1 LAVNAAKLKGMPFVN
16 CEVWKIV
23 THGAVFSIVLALLAW
38 PAFAGEISVLGGY
51 GWTDKPLDKPTERTY
66 AWQVQYMEGLGEHFA
81 YSLSY
86 LNQGH
91 FISHHRDGNAA
102 NLWARTNLLDRQ
114 LSLGLG
120 VGGVFYYDT
129 KEPANGSPSQDV
141 HGWGTMANV
150 AATWYTKSR
159 LFYQL
164 QGYWIRGGNSFNTL
178 SALAG
183 IGYQLDA
190 PPTEGPDVNGTHQ
203 SERTTDNELTVFG
216 GETVVNIPGDGHSG
230 AFALEYR
237 RGLWRYLE
245 WTAGALYEGKSSLID
260 RYGLTTELWLAKKF
274 LDDRISLGIGI
285 GPYFALD
292 RRNDS
297 NKLRYPIIFS
307 TTGSFRVSQ
316 HWLIRATWDRIIT
329 TYDRDTDI
337 FMGGIGYRF

>member
-1 LAVNAAKLKGMPFVN
+1 MRNILCAVMF
-16 CEVWKIV
+16 
-23 THGAVFSIVLALLAW
+23 TLLAC
-38 PAFAGEISVLGGY
+38 PAFAGEISLLGGY
-51 GWTDKPLDKPTERTY
+51 GWTDKTIDKPIERTY
-66 AWQVQYMEGLGEHFA
+66 AWQVQYMEGLGDHFA

-114 LSLGLG
+114 LSLGVG

-129 KEPANGSPSQDV
+129 QSPANGGPSRDL

-164 QGYWIRGGNSFNTL
+164 QGYWVRGGNSFNTL

-190 PPTEGPDVNGTHQ
+190 PPTKGPDVKGTRLDE
-203 SERTTDNELTVFG
+203 ERVTDNELTAFG
-216 GETVVNIPGDGHSG
+216 GETVVNIPGDGHSS

-237 RGLWRYLE
+237 RGLWKYLE
-245 WTAGALYEGKSSLID
+245 WTAGALYEGRSSLID
-260 RYGLTTELWLAKKF
+260 RYGLTTELWLVKPF
-274 LDDRISLGIGI
+274 LDDRFNLGVGA
-285 GPYFALD
+285 GPYFAVD
-292 RRNDS
+292 RRLDTR
-297 NKLRYPIIFS
+297 KVRIPIIFS
-307 TTGSFRVSQ
+307 TTGSYRISKDF
-316 HWLIRATWDRIIT
+316 LIRATWDRIIT

-337 FMGGIGYRF
+337 FLGGIGYRF